1 MIPWLHVK
9 CILWSSSRGLF
20 SALYLSTAAAYLS
33 TMVKGTWFILYHVL
47 TLFRR
52 SQDLQAHVGWLDH
65 GRAGQCGRKHGQ
77 DSQWPC
83 TGPTRKCQQ
92 QEKISQEN
100 WGFFF
105 APSNGAWLSW
115 LDFDDDWVSVK
126 WVQARGIFFFL
137 HWHSCCSTTRPDSRR
152 VNGIVP
158 FSFFEKRSG
167 ELRFGDDKRK

>member
-52 SQDLQAHVGWLDH
+52 SQGLQAHVGWLDH

-92 QEKISQEN
+92 QEKISQEDWFFFFCAVEWGPGWADWILMMIECRWN
-100 WGFFF
+100 GYKLGGFFF
-105 APSNGAWLSW
+105 FFCTGIAVVPQ
-115 LDFDDDWVSVK
+115 LDLTLGGWM
-126 WVQARGIFFFL
+126 A
-137 HWHSCCSTTRPDSRR
+137 
-152 VNGIVP
+152 
-158 FSFFEKRSG
+158 
-167 ELRFGDDKRK
+167 